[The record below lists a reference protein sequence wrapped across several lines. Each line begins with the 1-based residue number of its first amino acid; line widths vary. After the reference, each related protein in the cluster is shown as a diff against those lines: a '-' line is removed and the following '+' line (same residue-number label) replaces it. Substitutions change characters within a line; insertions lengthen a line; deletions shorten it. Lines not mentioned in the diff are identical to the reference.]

1 MSTYFNPTKRIT
13 VSRLEEIFQK
23 YDELKIEE
31 VEHNI
36 FESTEK
42 DDAGLP
48 ILIDEKNYVI
58 QSTFKKDLVY
68 PYREFKNEQSN
79 FLVVYCLKDHSAVGD
94 YYVNCFRMT
103 GSDPHHIIKIIQYE
117 TEIVINDEYTIDD
130 FRKYEHF
137 GLEFSEPEAC
147 SLSL

>member
-48 ILIDEKNYVI
+48 ILIDEKIMFSNQLLKRTSFIHIESLRMNKVI
-58 QSTFKKDLVY
+58 F
-68 PYREFKNEQSN
+68 
-79 FLVVYCLKDHSAVGD
+79 
-94 YYVNCFRMT
+94 
-103 GSDPHHIIKIIQYE
+103 
-117 TEIVINDEYTIDD
+117 
-130 FRKYEHF
+130 
-137 GLEFSEPEAC
+137 
-147 SLSL
+147 

>member
-13 VSRLEEIFQK
+13 ISQLKEIFQK

-31 VEHNI
+31 LEHNVT
-36 FESTEK
+36 ESKEK
-42 DDAGLP
+42 DDAGFP
-48 ILIDEKNYVI
+48 ILIDEKSYVI

-68 PYREFKNEQSN
+68 PYREFKNEKSN
-79 FLVVYCLKDHSAVGD
+79 FLVVYCLKDHSTEGD
-94 YYVNCFRMT
+94 YYVDCFRMT
-103 GSDPHHIIKIIQYE
+103 GSDPYHIIKIIQYE

-130 FRKYEHF
+130 FRNYEHF